1 MRSGVSTPDLLYWTA
16 RFASYIHVIKLTIM
30 KVQIKSIFEQ
40 IAAQVF
46 TMTNLTEAQ
55 NFIID
60 FVRSK
65 DIKKEDKDII
75 VINTVQAK
83 SITRLQTYIC
93 NSLLKYEGMSVNKK
107 TTEAA
112 I

>member
-1 MRSGVSTPDLLYWTA
+1 
-16 RFASYIHVIKLTIM
+16 M

-40 IAAQVF
+40 IATQVF

-55 NFIID
+55 NFVID

-65 DIKKEDKDII
+65 DIKQEDKDVII
-75 VINTVQAK
+75 VNTIQSK
-83 SITRLQTYIC
+83 SISRLQTYIC

-107 TTEAA
+107 TVETA

>member
-1 MRSGVSTPDLLYWTA
+1 
-16 RFASYIHVIKLTIM
+16 M

-40 IAAQVF
+40 IATQVF

-55 NFIID
+55 NFVID

-65 DIKKEDKDII
+65 DIKQEDKDVII
-75 VINTVQAK
+75 VNTIQSK
-83 SITRLQTYIC
+83 SIARLQTYIC

-107 TTEAA
+107 TVETA

>member
-1 MRSGVSTPDLLYWTA
+1 
-16 RFASYIHVIKLTIM
+16 M

-40 IAAQVF
+40 IATQVF

-65 DIKKEDKDII
+65 DIKQEDKDVII
-75 VINTVQAK
+75 VNTIQSK
-83 SITRLQTYIC
+83 SISRLQTYIC

-107 TTEAA
+107 TVETA

>member
-1 MRSGVSTPDLLYWTA
+1 
-16 RFASYIHVIKLTIM
+16 M

-40 IAAQVF
+40 IATQVF

-65 DIKKEDKDII
+65 DIKQEDKDSI

-83 SITRLQTYIC
+83 SITRLQTYLC
-93 NSLLKYEGMSVNKK
+93 NSLLKYEGMGVSKPEK
-107 TTEAA
+107 AA
-112 I
+112 

>member
-1 MRSGVSTPDLLYWTA
+1 
-16 RFASYIHVIKLTIM
+16 M

-40 IAAQVF
+40 IATQVF

-65 DIKKEDKDII
+65 DIKQEDKDVII
-75 VINTVQAK
+75 VNTIQSK
-83 SITRLQTYIC
+83 SIARLQTYIC

-107 TTEAA
+107 TVETA

>member
-1 MRSGVSTPDLLYWTA
+1 M
-16 RFASYIHVIKLTIM
+16 KL
-30 KVQIKSIFEQ
+30 QIKSIFEQ
-40 IAAQVF
+40 IASQVF

-65 DIKKEDKDII
+65 DIKQEDKDAII
-75 VINTVQAK
+75 VNTIQSK

-93 NSLLKYEGMSVNKK
+93 NSLLKYEGMSVNKDIVE
-107 TTEAA
+107 TA

>member
-1 MRSGVSTPDLLYWTA
+1 ML
-16 RFASYIHVIKLTIM
+16 IKKIKVM
-30 KVQIKSIFEQ
+30 KLQIKSIFEQ
-40 IAAQVF
+40 IASQVF

-65 DIKKEDKDII
+65 DIKQEDKDAII
-75 VINTVQAK
+75 VNTIQSK

-93 NSLLKYEGMSVNKK
+93 NSLLKYEGMSVNKDIVE
-107 TTEAA
+107 TA